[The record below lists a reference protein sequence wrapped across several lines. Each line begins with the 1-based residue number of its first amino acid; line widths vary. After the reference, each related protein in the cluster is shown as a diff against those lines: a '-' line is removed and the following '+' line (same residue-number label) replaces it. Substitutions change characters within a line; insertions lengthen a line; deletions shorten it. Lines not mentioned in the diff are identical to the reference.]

1 MKAAIYLRVSSD
13 QQTTDN
19 QLPDLERLA
28 TARGYEI
35 VKVYRED
42 DTAWKRGHQRELQ
55 KARVSAYYREF
66 DVFMVWSLDRLSRL
80 GARSM
85 FDIVEGFW
93 NLGVTVVSPQDSW
106 IEADNMARPLLLSV
120 FASVAK
126 WESDRRSE
134 RTKAGLARVKASGK
148 HIGRPKGKKDGIGVH
163 RKRSG
168 YFKRWE
174 DEREIKVPKNSS
186 TVL

>member
-1 MKAAIYLRVSSD
+1 MKAAIYLRVSTD
-13 QQTTDN
+13 QQTPDN

-28 TARGYEI
+28 AARGYEI

-42 DTAWKRGHQRELQ
+42 ETAWKKGHQRELQ
-55 KARVSAYYREF
+55 QARQDAYYHNF

-80 GARSM
+80 GPHAM
-85 FDIVEGFW
+85 FDIIEDFW
-93 NLGVTVVSPQDSW
+93 NKGITVVSPQDSW
-106 IEADNMARPLLLSV
+106 VESDTMMRPLLISV

-134 RTKAGLARVKASGK
+134 RTKAGLARVKATGK
-148 HIGRPKGKKDGIGVH
+148 HIGRPKGKKDGPDVH

-174 DEREIKVPKNSS
+174 NKKEMKFG
-186 TVL
+186 TL